1 MTSNSFGAFL
11 RRYEYGHAIFDV
23 LWCVPIALVIGYELA
38 TQRRVHPV
46 YVVGAVLF
54 LLRVLA
60 ADVFM
65 QSALWLSIG
74 RGLLRLFVPG

>member
-1 MTSNSFGAFL
+1 
-11 RRYEYGHAIFDV
+11 
-23 LWCVPIALVIGYELA
+23 VPIALVIGYELA